1 MTRFPP
7 GTSGVTIYSQQF
19 SSGNLEFGEP
29 EISEKTK
36 NKMKVRKIVLIKHL
50 IGFNRIL
57 RNWTISTDGAFR
69 RPVTYDGRH
78 PSNHPIHL

>member
-36 NKMKVRKIVLIKHL
+36 NKNIKEKIYQILGFWEIRLLALTVLL
-50 IGFNRIL
+50 
-57 RNWTISTDGAFR
+57 D
-69 RPVTYDGRH
+69 DQ
-78 PSNHPIHL
+78 

>member
-29 EISEKTK
+29 GISEKTK
-36 NKMKVRKIVLIKHL
+36 NENMKENFFQTLGFGEIRLLALTVLL
-50 IGFNRIL
+50 
-57 RNWTISTDGAFR
+57 D
-69 RPVTYDGRH
+69 DQ
-78 PSNHPIHL
+78 

>member
-29 EISEKTK
+29 EISEKK
-36 NKMKVRKIVLIKHL
+36 NENMKEKIYQTLGFWEIRLLALTVL
-50 IGFNRIL
+50 
-57 RNWTISTDGAFR
+57 SD
-69 RPVTYDGRH
+69 DQ
-78 PSNHPIHL
+78 